1 MRAAEFVRSY
11 FDAWNRLDGEGVAA
25 HLAEG
30 GVYCDVAESA
40 QLTHE
45 SFREMLREYFDEHRH
60 AYQIVGDVMEFGQ
73 SISFRYRMSPLV
85 KAKRSESSKEEPIE
99 GAEFITLLGDTAISI
114 HDFYQDLGNVANAR
128 KRATTRAAHRAKY
141 AKSGLTEDQLAAYK
155 ANLNRIMCDERAF
168 LRANLTL
175 PDLSRL
181 VGCSVNHL
189 SQVINAGFD
198 SSFFDYVNRFRI
210 ERAKELL
217 ASNRAG
223 GAVINYAF
231 EVGFNSNSAFYTAF
245 KKFTGQTPAQYRR
258 SQLPSTDAAS
268 KRP

>member
-1 MRAAEFVRSY
+1 MLAAEFVRSY

-45 SFREMLREYFDEHRH
+45 SFREMLRDYFDEYRH
-60 AYQIVGDVMEFGQ
+60 TYELIGDVMEFGQ

-85 KAKRSESSKEEPIE
+85 KAKKAGSSAEAPIE
-99 GAEFITLLGDTAISI
+99 GAEFITLLGDTAMSI
-114 HDFYQDLGNVANAR
+114 HDFYQDPGTIVNAR
-128 KRATTRAAHRAKY
+128 KRATARAANRSKY
-141 AKSGLTEDQLAAYK
+141 AKSGLTEEQLASYK

-198 SSFFDYVNRFRI
+198 TSFFDYVNRFRI

-217 ASNRAG
+217 ANNRAG

-258 SQLPSTDAAS
+258 TQLTVTVTDAR
-268 KRP
+268 K